1 MLADKEPIL
10 SRQPR
15 LLEKCCWVDVG
26 ARSKRQEERMG
37 LSFLP
42 ASVLQA
48 EGWAP
53 LLILFSLNIGQEMMS
68 RFQLLSEKPFCE
80 VKRVPQTCR
89 DTSGCMTLV

>member
-42 ASVLQA
+42 ASVLQV
-48 EGWAP
+48 EGWALSKDLYTP
-53 LLILFSLNIGQEMMS
+53 FSYSSL
-68 RFQLLSEKPFCE
+68 
-80 VKRVPQTCR
+80 
-89 DTSGCMTLV
+89 